1 MANQPTHSAAE
12 QVSNDWKDAVA
23 SKLVREV
30 MADQSGVMHWL
41 VFDGP
46 VDAVWV
52 ENLNTVSH

>member
-1 MANQPTHSAAE
+1 MTHSAAE
-12 QVSNDWKDAVA
+12 QVSNDWKDGVA

-41 VFDGP
+41 IFDGP